1 MDIET
6 LKCQRDRAKLEWWYI
21 LGKLHSCQRGGL
33 QSSSLVKVKPH
44 RGRQKKSWSSIK
56 KQMKLGLYK
65 PPIKNIESSWG

>member
-33 QSSSLVKVKPH
+33 QSSSLVKVKPR
-44 RGRQKKSWSSIK
+44 RGTEEVLEQVLKRNEV
-56 KQMKLGLYK
+56 GFV
-65 PPIKNIESSWG
+65 